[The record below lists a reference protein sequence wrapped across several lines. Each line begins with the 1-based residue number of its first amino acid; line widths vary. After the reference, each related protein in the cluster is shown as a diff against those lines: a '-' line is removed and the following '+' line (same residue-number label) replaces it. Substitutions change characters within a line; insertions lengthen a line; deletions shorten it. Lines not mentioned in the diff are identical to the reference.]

1 MFSQRQLL
9 PFPSSVW
16 RDTDKERW
24 RETWKERERRERKD
38 DGWTR
43 VTDVSLG
50 EVG

>member
-1 MFSQRQLL
+1 MAVTSIPQFCLERH
-9 PFPSSVW
+9 
-16 RDTDKERW
+16 KERW